1 MKLLLLISYI
11 YILACPCPGQ
21 CDVDSVLV
29 LLVQEMIYTCN
40 PGEDDERSKKEV
52 LVISE
57 DKDEADADPG
67 TTKIYDKL
75 KLKVPR

>member
-1 MKLLLLISYI
+1 M
-11 YILACPCPGQ
+11 
-21 CDVDSVLV
+21 DSVLV

-75 KLKVPR
+75 KG